1 MNHTVYS
8 ISNFYL
14 LLQKR
19 ECYIAYCSLHSVTQA
34 ISPHGSIKYF
44 WFQFLILITR
54 IPRDVKSTMKAQL
67 GSVCRRTKR
76 RDWDFEKCCY
86 RMWTYTDLYICHV
99 LTLNTPFKPQIIV
112 NKHCNSLRMSFW
124 AYQTFKQWLM
134 VVSVFFH
141 HHQRCEL
148 SLWWSKV
155 SWTWY
160 SLVLIRSQF
169 FAFEVCGTLRKKL
182 RNEAKINK
190 TQGWTFLWMET
201 CSTSC
206 IFILTLV
213 VTSPPSHIKFKFTTA
228 DLFPLFHI
236 HVYIYY
242 CWGKLR
248 ITLTSQLYSL
258 SVKSTRPNC
267 WHYCIHQGPAL
278 HIC

>member
-44 WFQFLILITR
+44 WFQFLILITQ

-160 SLVLIRSQF
+160 FLVLIRSQF
-169 FAFEVCGTLRKKL
+169 FAFGVCGTLRKKL

-190 TQGWTFLWMET
+190 TQGWIFLWMET

-213 VTSPPSHIKFKFTTA
+213 VTSPLESYQIQIHHRGSFSPLSYTCIYLLLLRKAKNNTHVSA
-228 DLFPLFHI
+228 LFPK
-236 HVYIYY
+236 
-242 CWGKLR
+242 C
-248 ITLTSQLYSL
+248 
-258 SVKSTRPNC
+258 
-267 WHYCIHQGPAL
+267 
-278 HIC
+278 

>member
-44 WFQFLILITR
+44 WFQFLILITQ

-76 RDWDFEKCCY
+76 RDWDFVKCCY

-160 SLVLIRSQF
+160 FLVLIRSQF
-169 FAFEVCGTLRKKL
+169 FAFGVCGTLRKKL

-190 TQGWTFLWMET
+190 TQEWIFLWMET

-213 VTSPPSHIKFKFTTA
+213 VKSPPESYQIQIHHRGS
-228 DLFPLFHI
+228 FPLFHI